1 MAILGIK
8 IGQLKMYTFN
18 EWTPTP
24 RFMETI
30 LTSIYIN
37 SFSMY
42 RILDE
47 QMLALAW
54 TLYL

>member
-1 MAILGIK
+1 MS
-8 IGQLKMYTFN
+8 TFN

-30 LTSIYIN
+30 LTSMYIN